1 MKQKNLSMMLI
12 LEIHVVVL
20 QIEMNLSVVIL
31 TVLSAT

>member
-1 MKQKNLSMMLI
+1 MMLI

-20 QIEMNLSVVIL
+20 QIEMNLSIVIL